1 MLNHNMTVFFSLLQ
15 LLKPMML
22 RRIKQDVEKNI
33 APKEETVIEVELT
46 TMQKKFYRAILERN
60 FSFLS
65 RGGSAQN
72 MPSLMNT
79 MMELRKCCN
88 HPFLINGKSLPHVAN
103 LTMMYPSLL
112 CNLIGCGAFIW
123 PRGLHNTVNK
133 GCSGYLTI

>member
-1 MLNHNMTVFFSLLQ
+1 
-15 LLKPMML
+15 MML
-22 RRIKQDVEKNI
+22 RRIKEDVEKNI

-46 TMQKKFYRAILERN
+46 TTQKKFYRAILERN

-88 HPFLINGKSLPHVAN
+88 HPFLINGTFYRARSCV
-103 LTMMYPSLL
+103 
-112 CNLIGCGAFIW
+112 
-123 PRGLHNTVNK
+123 RVDV
-133 GCSGYLTI
+133 